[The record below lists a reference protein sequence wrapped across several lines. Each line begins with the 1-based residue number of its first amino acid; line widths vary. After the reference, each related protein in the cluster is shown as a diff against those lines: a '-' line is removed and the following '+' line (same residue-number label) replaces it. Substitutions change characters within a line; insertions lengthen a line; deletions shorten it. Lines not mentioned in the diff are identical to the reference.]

1 MEINFYKNTRFEDFK
16 ITDGSKKLNYLEEV
30 VNESV
35 NLINHGLDYFSKI
48 NYTNGDVFYFLSFL
62 NLSRGFELLMK
73 CMICYKK
80 YDNTK
85 DRKRFEKHFPTNKE
99 IKDYGHDLN
108 KLREEIMKNYQGLFR
123 RKTSNT
129 KMISQLKE
137 DRDFI
142 SKDKKLIKILD
153 IISEYGNKGRYYELD
168 YVTSDNETK
177 ITERNGITYMD
188 YVLTGNEKNSISPK
202 FEMEKLIMEYLEKD
216 EQLRNTFTN
225 SINNEDLSI
234 CNKVWQEIIEQY
246 IKPYLN
252 KFMEAL
258 SRQFSYGILGD
269 EASKCKSIGRFAFTS

>member
-1 MEINFYKNTRFEDFK
+1 MKINSWKNSRFEEFK
-16 ITDGSKKLNYLEEV
+16 ITDDSNKLHFLEKA

-35 NLINHGLDYFSKI
+35 NLINCGLDYFSKI
-48 NYTNGDVFYFLSFL
+48 NFTNYDLLCSLSFL

-85 DRKRFEKHFPTNKE
+85 DDKCFKKHFPTKDEMKVYYRHNLNRLRKE
-99 IKDYGHDLN
+99 I
-108 KLREEIMKNYQGLFR
+108 IKNYQGLFR
-123 RKTSNT
+123 VKTSNT

-142 SKDKKLIKILD
+142 SKDKKLIRILKM
-153 IISEYGNKGRYYELD
+153 ISKYGDKGRYYELD

-188 YVLTGNEKNSISPK
+188 YVPSNNKKNSNKKNSISPK
-202 FEMEKLIMEYLEKD
+202 FEMEKLIMEFLEKN
-216 EQLRNTFTN
+216 EQLRNIFTN
-225 SINNEDLSI
+225 SINNGDLLI

-246 IKPYLN
+246 IRPYLN

-258 SRQFSYGILGD
+258 SRQFSYGILGNKAKMQID
-269 EASKCKSIGRFAFTS
+269 L

>member
-1 MEINFYKNTRFEDFK
+1 MEINFYKNPRFKDFK
-16 ITDGSKKLNYLEEV
+16 ITDDSRKLHFLEEV

-35 NLINHGLDYFSKI
+35 NLINCGLDYFSKI
-48 NYTNGDVFYFLSFL
+48 NFTNNDLVYSLSFL

-73 CMICYKK
+73 CMICYKR

-85 DRKRFEKHFPTNKE
+85 DNKRFKKHFPTKGEMMGYRHNLNRLRKE
-99 IKDYGHDLN
+99 I
-108 KLREEIMKNYQGLFR
+108 IKNYPGFFR
-123 RKTSNT
+123 GKTSNT

-142 SKDKKLIKILD
+142 IKDKKLIRILE
-153 IISEYGNKGRYYELD
+153 IISKYGTKGRYYELD
-168 YVTSDNETK
+168 YVTSDNKTK
-177 ITERNGITYMD
+177 ITERNGITYID
-188 YVLTGNEKNSISPK
+188 YVPSDNEKNSISPK
-202 FEMEKLIMEYLEKD
+202 FEMERLIMEFLEKD

-225 SINNEDLSI
+225 SINSEDLLN

-258 SRQFSYGILGD
+258 SRQFSYGILGNK
-269 EASKCKSIGRFAFTS
+269 AKMHMK

>member
-1 MEINFYKNTRFEDFK
+1 MEINSCGNPRFEDFK
-16 ITDGSKKLNYLEEV
+16 ITDDSKKLHFLGGV

-35 NLINHGLDYFSKI
+35 NLINCGLDYFSKI
-48 NYTNGDVFYFLSFL
+48 NFTNEDLFYSLSFL

-73 CMICYKK
+73 CMICYKR
-80 YDNTK
+80 YDDTK
-85 DRKRFEKHFPTNKE
+85 DNKHFEKHFPTNKE

-108 KLREEIMKNYQGLFR
+108 KLREEIMKNYPELFR
-123 RKTSNT
+123 GKTSNT

-137 DRDFI
+137 DCDFI
-142 SKDKKLIKILD
+142 SKDKKLIGILD

-188 YVLTGNEKNSISPK
+188 YKPSNNKKNSISPK
-202 FEMEKLIMEYLEKD
+202 FEMEKLIKEFLEKD

-225 SINNEDLSI
+225 STNNGDLLI
-234 CNKVWQEIIEQY
+234 CNKIWQEIIEQH

-258 SRQFSYGILGD
+258 SRQFLYGILGNK
-269 EASKCKSIGRFAFTS
+269 AKTKIN